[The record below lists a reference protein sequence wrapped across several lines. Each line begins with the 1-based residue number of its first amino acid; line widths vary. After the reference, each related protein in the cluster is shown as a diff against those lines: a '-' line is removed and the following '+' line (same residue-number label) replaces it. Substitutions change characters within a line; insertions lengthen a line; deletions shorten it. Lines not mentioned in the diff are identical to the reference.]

1 MGNTGAKDTAR
12 KHQTPVDI
20 RVLERIVG
28 ADPSVVHM
36 VLQEF
41 LHTATATFERLHT
54 ADGGSTIMH
63 QQAHR
68 LKSSARSVGAQR
80 LGELCQALEDVG
92 RADDVQ
98 RLSPLLTE
106 LKIEWQAV
114 EQFIHRY
121 MDSIA

>member
-1 MGNTGAKDTAR
+1 MQYD
-12 KHQTPVDI
+12 
-20 RVLERIVG
+20 
-28 ADPSVVHM
+28 
-36 VLQEF
+36 
-41 LHTATATFERLHT
+41 LHTATATLERLHT
-54 ADGGSTIMH
+54 SDRTDATIMH

-68 LKSSARSVGAQR
+68 LKSSARSVGTQR
-80 LGELCQALEDVG
+80 LGELCQALEDAG

-106 LKIEWQAV
+106 LTIEWQAV